1 MARERQEARVQDQAV
16 QRTQF
21 EVIGQELHTP
31 GLPRD
36 VGNDEGIAALRLS
49 VLSHDRADI
58 ADGLANLDDE
68 GETADSRRARA
79 EQARRIRRGQITFRE
94 LAPTAVT
101 MHEGAAATLFNGL
114 DRMERLAPGGDFTGW
129 NPANLTP
136 QQYDALRSAHAWNE
150 SAYAE
155 PGYDLAFAR
164 LADREREQGDTVM
177 EGYYRTLSTV
187 AERGAR
193 LRQYWTN
200 WNHYKFEVGAPVYVP
215 SGTEDEAQYY
225 REMTEGIADEPF
237 LDPVPEGV
245 QTMRERLARWRRW
258 SARHPNSGVTFAD
271 FVEGRYND
279 EQPAVPAEAPDVPDF
294 EQQPAEVVPPDVPAA
309 AAAAAPAPVDEPP
322 ARARNRNF
330 RVRLRQLA
338 RRMRAPDDPIPPPP
352 TEAAA
357 AAADPEDVA
366 APAPAPVAPEQEVPF
381 VAPTPEQEAEADAA
395 MPPAADVAEQ
405 PPAVFRLPPKRS
417 RRYSGI
423 RRDVLRQRG
432 LNVAGSHAET
442 QADDSFAEAPGPD
455 FTNPEM
461 GPAVYPAQHIRRR
474 GVLARTISSSDLAAI
489 QEVYSARFFRENAEA
504 ARPLNRPRP
513 AEELDVL
520 YEGTGVAEPLPEG
533 DDEDD
538 DFFDT

>member
-16 QRTQF
+16 QRTQY

-79 EQARRIRRGQITFRE
+79 EQARRIRRGQVTFRE

-101 MHEGAAATLFNGL
+101 MHEGAAATLYNAL
-114 DRMERLAPGGDFTGW
+114 ERMERLAPGGDFTGW
-129 NPANLTP
+129 VPAGLTP
-136 QQYDALRSAHAWNE
+136 QQYDALRSAHAFNE
-150 SAYAE
+150 SSYAE

-177 EGYYRTLSTV
+177 EGYYRTLSTL

-193 LRQYWTN
+193 LRQYWEN
-200 WNHYKFEVGAPVYVP
+200 WKHYKYEIGAPVFIP
-215 SGTEDEAQYY
+215 TGNDDEAEYY
-225 REMTEGIADEPF
+225 REITEGIADEPF
-237 LDPVPEGV
+237 QEQVPEGV
-245 QTMRERLARWRRW
+245 QPLRERLARWRRW
-258 SARHPNSGVTFAD
+258 SARHPNSGVSFAD
-271 FVEGRYND
+271 FVEGRYD
-279 EQPAVPAEAPDVPDF
+279 DRQAPVRAEAPDATAT
-294 EQQPAEVVPPDVPAA
+294 EARPAEVVQPGGRAA
-309 AAAAAPAPVDEPP
+309 ATAAAEPVNDPP

-330 RVRLRQLA
+330 RARLRQLGQQ
-338 RRMRAPDDPIPPPP
+338 MRAPDEPIPTPP

-366 APAPAPVAPEQEVPF
+366 APAPAPVEPEQQVPF
-381 VAPTPEQEAEADAA
+381 VAPTPEQEAQADAA
-395 MPPAADVAEQ
+395 VPAANDVAEIA
-405 PPAVFRLPPKRS
+405 PAVYRLPPKRP
-417 RRYSGI
+417 RRHSGI
-423 RRDVLRQRG
+423 RRDVQRQRG

-474 GVLARTISSSDLAAI
+474 GVIAQTISQSDIAAI
-489 QEVYSARFFRENAEA
+489 QEVYSARFFRSTSDA
-504 ARPLNRPRP
+504 AQPIIRPRP
-513 AEELDVL
+513 AEEVDVA
-520 YEGTGVAEPLPEG
+520 YEGSGVAEPLPEG

-538 DFFDT
+538 FFDT